1 MSTEYTCDACDET
14 FESPQALAG
23 HSNSKSHKEKAPTEH
38 KDPETLRELYHG
50 EEMSTIEIAD
60 KFDVDTSTIRKYM
73 EEGDVKRRKSYQDS
87 TRPPSH
93 ILDPHGEG
101 VGNAYEKVENTH
113 NGDTQ
118 IVYIHR
124 LMAYAHGELS
134 FEELC
139 DPEVVVHHK
148 SGHGLDN
155 RPENLEI
162 MGNIEHHTHHTDE
175 RYGDGGW
182 RDKDRLKELLEETTQ
197 KEAAEILGCSKR
209 TIYDWKH
216 RHGLK

>member
-1 MSTEYTCDACDET
+1 MSTEHTCDECGQSFSAAQGLGAHKTFKHSDEY
-14 FESPQALAG
+14 QA
-23 HSNSKSHKEKAPTEH
+23 EY
-38 KDPETLRELYHG
+38 KDPETLRALYHG

-73 EEGDVKRRKSYQDS
+73 EEGGVERRKAYKDP

-93 ILDPHGEG
+93 VLDPHGEG

-124 LMAYAHGELS
+124 LIAYAHGILS
-134 FEELC
+134 FKELC

-155 RPENLEI
+155 RPENLGV
-162 MGNIEHHTHHTDE
+162 MGNSEHHIHHTDE

-182 RDKDRLKELLEETTQ
+182 RDKDRLEELLEETTQ

-216 RHGLK
+216 RHGLE